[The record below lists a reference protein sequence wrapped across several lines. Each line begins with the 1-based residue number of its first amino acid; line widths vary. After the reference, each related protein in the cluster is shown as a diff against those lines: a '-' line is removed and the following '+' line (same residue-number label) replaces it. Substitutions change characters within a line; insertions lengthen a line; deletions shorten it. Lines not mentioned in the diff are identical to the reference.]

1 MDQPD
6 MLLRNVTAMTVDGE
20 RRVIERAWIAVSGD
34 RIVGIAG
41 EDDTPPPEG
50 AREVIDGTGMVAM
63 PGLIDCHSHA
73 GHGLIRAAG
82 YGDVDRWT
90 EVCEGVY
97 AQGSTPDFWRAE
109 ARLTMLERLMAGVTT
124 GMTLL
129 GGGADI
135 IRTDDPAFGDAHCG
149 ATAESGLRT
158 ILAVGPRRPPFP
170 RSFRRFDDG
179 PVRDVAVS
187 FEHQLAVSEDLI
199 TRWNDVLGRGTG
211 VCLMM
216 PVYNAKQIEDPADR
230 RAVAAMGE
238 AVMALRERLG
248 VLFTQDGHREG
259 SIALARDFGLLGRFA
274 LLGHSVDLT
283 PEDFEALKE
292 TGASIIHNPS
302 AIMSIYGRCPVPELL
317 DAGINVC
324 IASDASAP
332 DRGYD
337 MFRHM
342 AQAMHYHRRHFRDP
356 AYLPPGKAIEL
367 VTIDAARAL
376 GLENEIGSLEM
387 GKKAD
392 VILVDM
398 RKPHLY
404 PPGMPVLRIAH
415 FANAADVDTVMVD
428 GRVLMRGR
436 KVAHLDTGDIL
447 ETAAAEQRK
456 AFARAGLE
464 ECLSEPA
471 GYWRNTRYESVA
483 P

>member
-1 MDQPD
+1 MDQLD
-6 MLLRNVTAMTVDGE
+6 VLVRNVTALTVDGE
-20 RRVIERAWIAVSGD
+20 RRVIERAWIAVSDD
-34 RIVGIAG
+34 RIVGIGAEG
-41 EDDTPPPEG
+41 DTPPQS

-82 YGDVDRWT
+82 YGDVDRWS

-97 AQGSTPDFWRAE
+97 ANGSTPDFWRAE

-124 GMTLL
+124 SMTLL

-135 IRTDDPAFGDAHCG
+135 MRTDDPAFGDAHCG
-149 ATAESGLRT
+149 ATAEAGLRT

-170 RSFRRFDDG
+170 RTYRRFDNG
-179 PVRDVAVS
+179 PVRDTEVS
-187 FEHQLAVSEDLI
+187 FEEQLAVSEDLV

-216 PVYNAKQIEDPADR
+216 PVYYAKQVEDPAER
-230 RAVAAMGE
+230 RAVAAMGD

-342 AQAMHYHRRHFRDP
+342 TQAMHYHRRHFRDP

-376 GLENEIGSLEM
+376 GLENQIGSLEV

-392 VILVDM
+392 IVLVDM

-415 FANAADVDTVMVD
+415 FANAADVDTVLVN
-428 GRVLMRGR
+428 GKVQMRGR
-436 KVAHLDTGDIL
+436 KVAHLDTDDIL
-447 ETAAAEQRK
+447 ETAAVEQRK
-456 AFARAGLE
+456 AFERAGLE
-464 ECLSEPA
+464 DCLSEPA